1 MLRIQIPF
9 LVLSLLAAALP
20 AAETTPAP
28 APAAAAATFTV
39 PAEAEGSAQD
49 DGGSS
54 FGEAMGRQARLDY
67 SYEAEADL
75 DTAGAF
81 SYWDVTLSTPI
92 YGRKLGRDW
101 IFGARLR
108 YRFSEL
114 DWTDQALFD
123 NDSLH
128 RLDLSLTLVYK
139 PENSPWSGFLSA
151 GPGLSGDGSNIDG
164 DDVLYVAIAGIGYRA
179 SERLTLLAGAY
190 FSQDFGEPR
199 LLPAPGFIWQLS
211 KKWNISLIP
220 PRLRLAYAPS
230 EDWRIIAE
238 AFPNGGRWSV
248 TTLQGEETFLDRSGT
263 RAGLR
268 IERRVVS
275 NAWLQLSGGMVFAR
289 DLVLENDGGRVLF
302 ESDAEATPYLS
313 AGFLW
318 RF

>member
-1 MLRIQIPF
+1 MLRILSRF
-9 LVLSLLAAALP
+9 LLLGLLQAALP
-20 AAETTPAP
+20 AAEPNLTTPA
-28 APAAAAATFTV
+28 ATF
-39 PAEAEGSAQD
+39 EATEQVSEPDQD
-49 DGGSS
+49 GGGSS

-75 DTAGAF
+75 DSAGAF
-81 SYWDVTLSTPI
+81 SYWDVTLSSPI
-92 YGRKLGRDW
+92 YGRRLGRNW

-114 DWTDQALFD
+114 DWTEQALFD

-151 GPGLSGDGSNIDG
+151 GPGLSGDGSNVNG
-164 DDVLYVAIAGIGYRA
+164 DDVLYVAIAGIGYKF
-179 SERLTLLAGAY
+179 SERFTLLAGAY
-190 FSQDFGEPR
+190 FSQDFGEP
-199 LLPAPGFIWQLS
+199 LLIPAPGFMWQIS
-211 KKWNISLIP
+211 KKWNVSLIP
-220 PRLRLAYAPS
+220 PRLRIAYAPS
-230 EDWRIIAE
+230 EDWRIVAE

-248 TTLQGEETFLDRSGT
+248 TTLEGEEAFLDRSGA

-268 IERRVVS
+268 IERRVVG

-289 DLVLENDGGRVLF
+289 DLVLETDAGKVLF

-313 AGFLW
+313 VGFLW

>member
-9 LVLSLLAAALP
+9 LVLSLLTAALP
-20 AAETTPAP
+20 AAETAP

-54 FGEAMGRQARLDY
+54 FSEAMGRQARLDY
-67 SYEAEADL
+67 SFEAEADL

-81 SYWDVTLSTPI
+81 SYWDVTLSSPI

-139 PENSPWSGFLSA
+139 PENSPWNGFLSA
-151 GPGLSGDGSNIDG
+151 GPGLSGDGSDVNG
-164 DDVLYVAIAGIGYRA
+164 DDVLYVAIAGVGYKF
-179 SERLTLLAGAY
+179 SERFTLLAGAY

-199 LLPAPGFIWQLS
+199 LIPAPGFIWQIS

-230 EDWRIIAE
+230 DNWRIIAE

-248 TTLQGEETFLDRSGT
+248 TTLQGEQAFLDRSGA

-268 IERRVVS
+268 IERRVVG

-289 DLVLENDGGRVLF
+289 DLVLENDAGQVLF
-302 ESDAEATPYLS
+302 ESDAETTPYLS

>member
-1 MLRIQIPF
+1 MLRILSRF
-9 LVLSLLAAALP
+9 LLLGLLQAALP
-20 AAETTPAP
+20 AAEPNPTTPA
-28 APAAAAATFTV
+28 ATF
-39 PAEAEGSAQD
+39 EATEQVTEPDQD
-49 DGGSS
+49 GGGSS

-75 DTAGAF
+75 DNAGAF
-81 SYWDVTLSTPI
+81 SYWDVTLSSPI
-92 YGRKLGRDW
+92 YGRKLGRNW
-101 IFGARLR
+101 IFGARMR

-114 DWTDQALFD
+114 DWTEQALFD

-151 GPGLSGDGSNIDG
+151 GPGLSGDGSNVNG
-164 DDVLYVAIAGIGYRA
+164 DDVLYVAIAGIGYKF
-179 SERLTLLAGAY
+179 SERFTLLAGAY
-190 FSQDFGEPR
+190 FSQDFGEP
-199 LLPAPGFIWQLS
+199 LLIPAPGFMWQIS
-211 KKWNISLIP
+211 KKWNVSLIP
-220 PRLRLAYAPS
+220 PRLRIAYAPS
-230 EDWRIIAE
+230 EDWRIVAE

-248 TTLQGEETFLDRSGT
+248 TTLEGEEAFLDRSGA

-268 IERRVVS
+268 IERRVVG

-289 DLVLENDGGRVLF
+289 DLVLETDAGKVLF

>member
-1 MLRIQIPF
+1 MPRRF
-9 LVLSLLAAALP
+9 LPLLAFAVFQSSHH
-20 AAETTPAP
+20 AAEPGP
-28 APAAAAATFTV
+28 EAATPNVT
-39 PAEAEGSAQD
+39 AESGPQEQD

-54 FGEAMGRQARLDY
+54 FSEAMGRQARLDF

-75 DTAGAF
+75 DAAGSFA
-81 SYWDVTLSTPI
+81 YWDVTLSSPI
-92 YGRKLGRDW
+92 YGRRLGRDW

-114 DWTDQALFD
+114 DWTEQALFD

-128 RLDLSLTLVYK
+128 RIDLSLTLVYK

-151 GPGLSGDGSNIDG
+151 GPGLSGDGSNING
-164 DDVLYVAIAGIGYRA
+164 DDVLYVAIAGIGYKFSDRF
-179 SERLTLLAGAY
+179 TLLAGAY

-199 LLPAPGFIWQLS
+199 LIPAPGFMWQIS
-211 KKWNISLIP
+211 KKWTASLIP
-220 PRLRLAYAPS
+220 PRLRIAYAPT

-248 TTLQGEETFLDRSGT
+248 TTLTGEEAYLDRSGA

-268 IERRVVS
+268 IERRVIG
-275 NAWLQLSGGMVFAR
+275 NAWFQLSGGLVFAR
-289 DLVLENDGGRVLF
+289 DLVLESDAGKVLF
-302 ESDAEATPYLS
+302 ESDADPSPYVS

>member
-1 MLRIQIPF
+1 MLRILSRF
-9 LVLSLLAAALP
+9 LLLGLLQAALP
-20 AAETTPAP
+20 AAEPNLTTPA
-28 APAAAAATFTV
+28 ATF
-39 PAEAEGSAQD
+39 EATEQVSEPDQD
-49 DGGSS
+49 GGGSS

-75 DTAGAF
+75 DSAGAF
-81 SYWDVTLSTPI
+81 SYWDVTLSSPI

-114 DWTDQALFD
+114 DWTEQALFD

-151 GPGLSGDGSNIDG
+151 GPGLSGDGSNVNG
-164 DDVLYVAIAGIGYRA
+164 DDVLYVAIAGIGYKF
-179 SERLTLLAGAY
+179 SERFTLLAGAY
-190 FSQDFGEPR
+190 FSQDFGEP
-199 LLPAPGFIWQLS
+199 LLIPAPGFMWQIS
-211 KKWNISLIP
+211 KKWNVSLIP
-220 PRLRLAYAPS
+220 PRLRIAYAPS
-230 EDWRIIAE
+230 EDWRIVAE

-248 TTLQGEETFLDRSGT
+248 TTLEGEEAFLDRSGA

-268 IERRVVS
+268 IERRVVG

-289 DLVLENDGGRVLF
+289 DLVLETDAGKVLF

-313 AGFLW
+313 VGFLW

>member
-1 MLRIQIPF
+1 MLRILSRF
-9 LVLSLLAAALP
+9 LLLGLLQAALP
-20 AAETTPAP
+20 AAEPNPTTPA
-28 APAAAAATFTV
+28 ATF
-39 PAEAEGSAQD
+39 EATEQVTEPDQD
-49 DGGSS
+49 GGGSS

-75 DTAGAF
+75 DSAGAF
-81 SYWDVTLSTPI
+81 SYWDVTLSSPI
-92 YGRKLGRDW
+92 YGRKLGRNW

-114 DWTDQALFD
+114 DWTEQALFD

-151 GPGLSGDGSNIDG
+151 GPGLSGDGSNVNG
-164 DDVLYVAIAGIGYRA
+164 DDVLYVAIAGIGYKF
-179 SERLTLLAGAY
+179 SERFTLLAGAY
-190 FSQDFGEPR
+190 FSQDFGEP
-199 LLPAPGFIWQLS
+199 LLIPAPGFMWQIS
-211 KKWNISLIP
+211 KKWNVSLIP
-220 PRLRLAYAPS
+220 PRLRIAYAPS
-230 EDWRIIAE
+230 EDWRIVAE

-248 TTLQGEETFLDRSGT
+248 TTLEGEEAFLDRSGA

-268 IERRVVS
+268 IERRVVG

-289 DLVLENDGGRVLF
+289 DLVLETDAGNVLF

>member
-1 MLRIQIPF
+1 MLRILSRF
-9 LVLSLLAAALP
+9 LLLGLLQAALP
-20 AAETTPAP
+20 AAEPNPTAT
-28 APAAAAATFTV
+28 AATLETV
-39 PAEAEGSAQD
+39 EKGDEPDQD
-49 DGGSS
+49 GGGSS

-75 DTAGAF
+75 DSAGAF
-81 SYWDVTLSTPI
+81 SYWDVTLSSPI
-92 YGRKLGRDW
+92 YGRRLGRDW

-114 DWTDQALFD
+114 DWTEQALFD

-151 GPGLSGDGSNIDG
+151 GPGLSGDGSNVNG
-164 DDVLYVAIAGIGYRA
+164 DDVLYVAIAGIGYKF
-179 SERLTLLAGAY
+179 SERFTLLAGAY
-190 FSQDFGEPR
+190 FSQDFGEP
-199 LLPAPGFIWQLS
+199 LLIPAPGFMWQIS
-211 KKWNISLIP
+211 KKWNVSLIP
-220 PRLRLAYAPS
+220 PRLRIAYAPS
-230 EDWRIIAE
+230 EDWRIVAE

-248 TTLQGEETFLDRSGT
+248 TTLEGEEAFLDRSGA

-268 IERRVVS
+268 IERRVVG

-289 DLVLENDGGRVLF
+289 DLVLETDAGKVLF

>member
-1 MLRIQIPF
+1 MLRILPRF
-9 LVLSLLAAALP
+9 LLLGLLQAALP
-20 AAETTPAP
+20 AAEPNLTTPA
-28 APAAAAATFTV
+28 ATF
-39 PAEAEGSAQD
+39 EATEQVTEPDQD
-49 DGGSS
+49 GGGSS

-81 SYWDVTLSTPI
+81 SYWDVTLSSPI
-92 YGRKLGRDW
+92 YGRKLGRNW

-114 DWTDQALFD
+114 DWTEQALFD

-151 GPGLSGDGSNIDG
+151 GPGLSGDGSNVNG
-164 DDVLYVAIAGIGYRA
+164 DDVLYVAIAGIGYKF
-179 SERLTLLAGAY
+179 SERFTLLAGAY
-190 FSQDFGEPR
+190 FSQDFGEP
-199 LLPAPGFIWQLS
+199 LLIPAPGFMWQIS
-211 KKWNISLIP
+211 KKWNVSLIP
-220 PRLRLAYAPS
+220 PRLRIAYAPS
-230 EDWRIIAE
+230 EDWRIVAE

-248 TTLQGEETFLDRSGT
+248 TTLEGEEAFLDRSGA

-268 IERRVVS
+268 IERRVVG

-289 DLVLENDGGRVLF
+289 DLVLETDAGNVLF

>member
-1 MLRIQIPF
+1 MLRFHIPF
-9 LVLSLLAAALP
+9 LLLSLLAAALP

-28 APAAAAATFTV
+28 AAAAATFTA
-39 PAEAEGSAQD
+39 PAEAEAPAQD

-67 SYEAEADL
+67 SFEAEADL
-75 DTAGAF
+75 DTAGTF
-81 SYWDVTLSTPI
+81 SYWDVTLSSPI

-139 PENSPWSGFLSA
+139 PENSPWNGFLSA

-164 DDVLYVAIAGIGYRA
+164 DDVLYVAIAGIGYKL

-199 LLPAPGFIWQLS
+199 LIPAPGFLWQIS
-211 KKWNISLIP
+211 KKWNLSLIP

-230 EDWRIIAE
+230 EDWRFVAE

-248 TTLQGEETFLDRSGT
+248 TTLEGEQAFLDRSGA

-289 DLVLENDGGRVLF
+289 DLALENEAGRVLF

>member
-1 MLRIQIPF
+1 MLRASLLSF
-9 LVLSLLAAALP
+9 TLAVLSAFPPAHAATPDAALRPPEESP
-20 AAETTPAP
+20 ADPSDP
-28 APAAAAATFTV
+28 P
-39 PAEAEGSAQD
+39 D

-54 FGEAMGRQARLDY
+54 FSESMGRQARLDY
-67 SYEAEADL
+67 SWEPEADL
-75 DTAGAF
+75 DAAGTF
-81 SYWDVTLSTPI
+81 SYWDVTLSSPI
-92 YGRKLGRDW
+92 YGRKLGSDW

-139 PENSPWSGFLSA
+139 PESSPWSGFLSA
-151 GPGLSGDGSNIDG
+151 GPGLSGDGTNITS
-164 DDVLYVAIAGIGYRA
+164 DDVLYVAIAGIGYKF
-179 SERLTLLAGAY
+179 SERFTLLGGAY

-199 LLPAPGFIWQLS
+199 LIPAPGFMWQIS
-211 KKWNISLIP
+211 DQWTFSLIP

-230 EDWRIIAE
+230 ENWRLIAE

-248 TTLQGEETFLDRSGT
+248 TTLDGQEAYLDRSGA

-268 IERRVVS
+268 IERRVVG
-275 NAWLQLSGGMVFAR
+275 NAWFQLSGGLVFAR
-289 DLVLENDGGRVLF
+289 DLVLESDAGQVLF
-302 ESDAEATPYLS
+302 ESDADPTPSLS

>member
-1 MLRIQIPF
+1 MLRILSRF
-9 LVLSLLAAALP
+9 LLLGLLQAALP
-20 AAETTPAP
+20 AAEPNPT
-28 APAAAAATFTV
+28 APAATLETV
-39 PAEAEGSAQD
+39 EKGDEPDQD
-49 DGGSS
+49 GGGSS

-75 DTAGAF
+75 DSAGAF
-81 SYWDVTLSTPI
+81 SYWDVTLSSPI
-92 YGRKLGRDW
+92 YGRRLGRDW

-114 DWTDQALFD
+114 DWTEQALFD

-151 GPGLSGDGSNIDG
+151 GPGLSGDGSNVNG
-164 DDVLYVAIAGIGYRA
+164 DDVLYVAIAGIGYKF
-179 SERLTLLAGAY
+179 SERFTLLAGAY
-190 FSQDFGEPR
+190 FSQDFGEP
-199 LLPAPGFIWQLS
+199 LLIPAPGFMWQIS
-211 KKWNISLIP
+211 KKWNVSLIP

-230 EDWRIIAE
+230 EDWRIVAE

-248 TTLQGEETFLDRSGT
+248 TTLEGEEAFLDRSGA

-268 IERRVVS
+268 IERRVVG

-289 DLVLENDGGRVLF
+289 DLVLETDAGKVLF

>member
-1 MLRIQIPF
+1 MPRRF
-9 LVLSLLAAALP
+9 LPLLAFAVFQSSHH
-20 AAETTPAP
+20 AAEPGP
-28 APAAAAATFTV
+28 EAATLNVT
-39 PAEAEGSAQD
+39 AESGPQEQD

-54 FGEAMGRQARLDY
+54 FSEAMGRQARLDF

-75 DTAGAF
+75 DAAGSF
-81 SYWDVTLSTPI
+81 TYCDVTLSSPI
-92 YGRKLGRDW
+92 YGRRLGRDW

-128 RLDLSLTLVYK
+128 RIDLSLTLVYK

-151 GPGLSGDGSNIDG
+151 GPGLSGDGSNING
-164 DDVLYVAIAGIGYRA
+164 DDVLYVAIAGIGYKFSDRF
-179 SERLTLLAGAY
+179 TLLAGAY

-199 LLPAPGFIWQLS
+199 LIPAPGFMWQIS
-211 KKWNISLIP
+211 KKWNASLIP
-220 PRLRLAYAPS
+220 PRLRIAYAPT

-248 TTLQGEETFLDRSGT
+248 TTLTGEAAYLDRSGA

-268 IERRVVS
+268 IERRVVG
-275 NAWLQLSGGMVFAR
+275 NAWFQLSGGLVFAR
-289 DLVLENDGGRVLF
+289 DLVLESDAGKVLF
-302 ESDAEATPYLS
+302 ESDADPSPYLS

>member
-1 MLRIQIPF
+1 MLRILSRF
-9 LVLSLLAAALP
+9 LLLGLLQAALP
-20 AAETTPAP
+20 AAEPNLTTPA
-28 APAAAAATFTV
+28 ATF
-39 PAEAEGSAQD
+39 EATEQVSESDQD
-49 DGGSS
+49 GGGSS

-75 DTAGAF
+75 DSAGAF
-81 SYWDVTLSTPI
+81 SYWDVTLSSPI

-114 DWTDQALFD
+114 DWTEQALFD

-151 GPGLSGDGSNIDG
+151 GPGLSGDGSNVNG
-164 DDVLYVAIAGIGYRA
+164 DDVLYVAIAGIGYKF
-179 SERLTLLAGAY
+179 SERFTLLAGAY
-190 FSQDFGEPR
+190 FSQDFGEP
-199 LLPAPGFIWQLS
+199 LLIPAPGFMWQIS
-211 KKWNISLIP
+211 KKWNVSLIP
-220 PRLRLAYAPS
+220 PRLRIAYAPS
-230 EDWRIIAE
+230 EDWRIVAE

-248 TTLQGEETFLDRSGT
+248 TTLEGEEAFLDRSGA

-268 IERRVVS
+268 IERRVVG

-289 DLVLENDGGRVLF
+289 DLVLETDAGNVLF

>member
-1 MLRIQIPF
+1 MLRILSRF
-9 LVLSLLAAALP
+9 LLLGLLQAALP
-20 AAETTPAP
+20 AAEPNPTAT
-28 APAAAAATFTV
+28 AATLET
-39 PAEAEGSAQD
+39 AEKGDEPDQ
-49 DGGSS
+49 DGGGGS

-75 DTAGAF
+75 DSAGAF
-81 SYWDVTLSTPI
+81 SYWDVTLSSPI
-92 YGRKLGRDW
+92 YGRRLGRNW

-114 DWTDQALFD
+114 DWTEQALFD

-151 GPGLSGDGSNIDG
+151 GPGLSGDGSNING
-164 DDVLYVAIAGIGYRA
+164 DDVLYVAIAGIGYKF
-179 SERLTLLAGAY
+179 SERFTLLAGAY
-190 FSQDFGEPR
+190 FSQDFGEP
-199 LLPAPGFIWQLS
+199 LLIPAPGFMWQIS
-211 KKWNISLIP
+211 KKWNVSLIP

-230 EDWRIIAE
+230 EDWRIVAE

-248 TTLQGEETFLDRSGT
+248 TTLEGEEAFLDRSGA

-268 IERRVVS
+268 IERRVVG

-289 DLVLENDGGRVLF
+289 DLVLETDAGKVLF